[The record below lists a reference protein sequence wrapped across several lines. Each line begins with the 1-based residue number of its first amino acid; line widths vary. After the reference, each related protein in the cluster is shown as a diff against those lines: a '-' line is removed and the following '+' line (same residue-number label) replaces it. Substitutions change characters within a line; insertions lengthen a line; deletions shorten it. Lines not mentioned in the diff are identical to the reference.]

1 MKNSRMLEEAKV
13 NNNPI
18 GIFDSGV
25 GGISVLR
32 WIREELPNED
42 LIYVA
47 DSKNVPYGDKP
58 QEFIENRSV
67 FLTKFLV
74 DQKAKA
80 IVVACNT
87 ATAAAISHLRS
98 IFTLPIIG
106 VEPGVK
112 PALSMTKTGTV
123 GILAT
128 GETLKSQKFGD
139 LANRFG
145 NNHKLLVQDCPGL
158 VELVEKMDLA
168 GQEIRELVKR
178 YVSALMDKGAD
189 TIVLGCTH
197 YPFLTPLIEE
207 IAGPKVIIVD
217 TGMAVAKEVTRR
229 LKEKQLLSGVNK
241 TGSET
246 FWTTGKL
253 DETKRVIDFLWGKS
267 TDVLILPDLERA

>member
-1 MKNSRMLEEAKV
+1 MNH
-13 NNNPI
+13 NPI

-32 WIREELPNED
+32 WIRDELPHED

-58 QEFIENRSV
+58 QEYIEDRSIY
-67 FLTKFLV
+67 LTKFLI
-74 DQKAKA
+74 DQSAKA

-87 ATAAAISHLRS
+87 ATAAAISRLRS

-112 PALSMTKTGTV
+112 PALSMTETGTV

-128 GETLKSQKFGD
+128 GETLKSQKFEN
-139 LANRFG
+139 LTRRFS
-145 NNHKLLVQDCPGL
+145 NSHKLLVQDCPGL

-168 GQEIRELVKR
+168 SQDIRELVKR
-178 YVSALMDKGAD
+178 YVSALLDRGAD

-197 YPFLTPLIEE
+197 YPFLTPLIKEF
-207 IAGPKVIIVD
+207 AGPKVKIVD
-217 TGMAVAKEVTRR
+217 TGMAVAKEVARR
-229 LKEKQLLSGVNK
+229 LKEEQFLSGVNQP
-241 TGSET
+241 GSET
-246 FWTTGKL
+246 FWTTGDL
-253 DETKRVIDFLWGKS
+253 DETKRVIDFLWGKP
-267 TDVLILPDLERA
+267 VEVFLLPDSYKTNK

>member
-1 MKNSRMLEEAKV
+1 M

-32 WIREELPNED
+32 WIRKELPNED
-42 LIYVA
+42 LLYIA

-58 QEFIENRSV
+58 QEYIENRSV
-67 FLTKFLV
+67 VLTKFLI

-98 IFTLPIIG
+98 IFSLPIVG

-112 PALSMTKTGTV
+112 PALSMTKSGTV

-128 GETLKSQKFGD
+128 GETLKSQKFEN
-139 LANRFG
+139 LTHRFN
-145 NNHKLLVQDCPGL
+145 NNHNLVVQDCPGL
-158 VELVEKMDLA
+158 VELVESMDLS
-168 GQEIRELVKR
+168 GREIRDLVKR

-197 YPFLTPLIEE
+197 YPLLRPLIEE
-207 IAGPKVIIVD
+207 IAGPEVKIVD

-229 LKEKQLLSGVNK
+229 LKEEQLLSGIK
-241 TGSET
+241 TKGSET
-246 FWTTGKL
+246 FWTTGDINRSQRIIQFFWKKPV
-253 DETKRVIDFLWGKS
+253 E
-267 TDVLILPDLERA
+267 VLPLPE

>member
-1 MKNSRMLEEAKV
+1 M

-32 WIREELPNED
+32 WIRKELPNED
-42 LIYVA
+42 LIYIA

-58 QEFIENRSV
+58 QEYIENRSV
-67 FLTKFLV
+67 VLSKFLI

-98 IFTLPIIG
+98 TFSLPIIG
-106 VEPGVK
+106 VEPGIK
-112 PALSMTKTGTV
+112 PALSMTKSGTV

-128 GETLKSQKFGD
+128 GETLKSQKFET
-139 LANRFG
+139 LTRRFN
-145 NNHKLLVQDCPGL
+145 NNHNLVVQDCPGL
-158 VELVEKMDLA
+158 VELVESMDLA
-168 GQEIRELVKR
+168 DQEIRELVKL

-197 YPFLTPLIEE
+197 YPFLRPLIEE
-207 IAGPKVIIVD
+207 IAGPEVKIVD

-229 LKEKQLLSGVNK
+229 LKEEQLLSGIK
-241 TGSET
+241 TKGSET
-246 FWTTGKL
+246 FWTTGDINRSQRIIQFFWKKPV
-253 DETKRVIDFLWGKS
+253 E
-267 TDVLILPDLERA
+267 VLPLPE